1 MKKDYSRQV
10 SSRLKPAYLALLIAF
25 AIPSQCVLAE
35 EALALAAAVDT
46 DTLPV
51 VQVTDDRS
59 GEPASEDTKS
69 YTIGTTTSAT
79 RLNTSLRDTPQSIS
93 VITRSVIDDFR
104 LNSVNDVLDFATGIK
119 VERVEPDRSYYTARG
134 SDITNFQIDG
144 IGTPFAQGLV
154 FGDID
159 TAIYDRVEVLRGAN
173 GLLTGTGNPSATIN
187 FIRKRP
193 TADFQLEV
201 DASVGSWDYRRL
213 DLDVSGALT
222 DAGNV
227 RGRLVLANQNRG
239 SHLDRYSTERNVA
252 YGIIEA
258 DITERTT
265 VAFGHTY
272 QQHDSSSTMWGSL
285 PLLYADGSKR
295 HYRRSDSTAPDWSY
309 WDTINNVTFVELTH
323 QFNNDWTLKTQL
335 TRKEISSDSRLS
347 YIFGNEDRA
356 TGAGLFAWPGIYRD
370 QTEEYIA
377 DAYVSGPF
385 TLGGREHELVFGSSW
400 SKSDTDETEE
410 SADFGVA
417 PLASFD
423 AAAEVPLPNFVR
435 SGSFAKLR
443 NKRSNTY
450 LAAKF
455 NVTDDLKLTTGANM
469 VSYELK
475 GESYGA
481 PQEADAHDK
490 ITPYLGAV
498 YNLDETYSLYASY
511 TGIYNP
517 QVLMDANLQP
527 LAPIEGTNYEAG
539 VKGEFFEKQLNAS
552 FTVFRNEQEN
562 VANQVGMI
570 GFTPI
575 HEGIDADTRGYEF
588 DVSGEITPNL
598 NISGGYTRLMSVKDK
613 DGNNVKPYIPR
624 QMLHLSTTYKVPY
637 IQKFK
642 VGASVNWQD
651 NIHANI
657 DLFGVGTVRYK
668 QDSYAVVNLM
678 ANYEINQHWNA
689 ALNVYNLA
697 DEKYLTSMMWAN
709 FGQGYYAAPRN
720 AMATLTWKY

>member
-1 MKKDYSRQV
+1 MKRTSLPTVLY
-10 SSRLKPAYLALLIAF
+10 RLKPSYF
-25 AIPSQCVLAE
+25 AILLAFTAMPMAVLADTSSQPVAVA
-35 EALALAAAVDT
+35 EA
-46 DTLPV
+46 DTLPI
-51 VQVTDDRS
+51 VQVSDDRS
-59 GEPASEDTKS
+59 SEPSSEETGS
-69 YTIGTTTSAT
+69 YSIGTTTSAT
-79 RLNTSLRDTPQSIS
+79 RLNTSLRETPQSIS
-93 VITRSVIDDFR
+93 VITRAVMDDFR
-104 LNSVNDVLDFATGIK
+104 LNSINDVLDFATGIK

-144 IGTPFAQGLV
+144 IGTPFPLGLV
-154 FGDID
+154 FGDLD
-159 TAIYDRVEVLRGAN
+159 TAAYDRIEVLRGAN

-193 TADFQLEV
+193 TTEFQLEV

-213 DLDVSGALT
+213 DLDVSGALNES
-222 DAGNV
+222 GNV

-239 SHLDRYSTERNVA
+239 SYLDNYSSERNVA

-258 DITERTT
+258 DITEQTS

-272 QQHDSSSTMWGSL
+272 QQNDASGTMWGSL

-295 HYRRSDSTAPDWSY
+295 HYSRSDSTAPDWTY
-309 WDTINNVTFVELTH
+309 WDTINNITFAELAH
-323 QFNNDWTLKTQL
+323 QFSNDWKIKTQL
-335 TRKEISSDSRLS
+335 MRKEISSDSRLS

-356 TGAGLFAWPGIYRD
+356 TGTGLFVWPGIYRD
-370 QTEEYIA
+370 HTEEYIL

-400 SKSDTDETEE
+400 SKSDSNETEE
-410 SADFGVA
+410 SADFGVVA
-417 PLASFD
+417 LASFD
-423 AAAEVPLPNFVR
+423 AAAEVPLPNFVP

-469 VSYELK
+469 LSYKLK

-481 PQEADAHDK
+481 PQDADAHDK

-517 QVLMDANLQP
+517 QVLFDTNNQV

-539 VKGEFFEKQLNAS
+539 IKGEFFEKQLNVSLA
-552 FTVFRNEQEN
+552 VFKNEQEN
-562 VANQVGMI
+562 VAEQI
-570 GFTPI
+570 GVIGIRPI
-575 HEGIDADTRGYEF
+575 HEGIDVETRGYEF
-588 DVSGEITPNL
+588 DVSGEITSNL

-613 DGNNVKPYIPR
+613 DGNNVKPSIPR
-624 QMLHLSTTYKVPY
+624 QMLHLSAVYKVPY
-637 IQKFK
+637 IQKLK
-642 VGASVNWQD
+642 VGGSVNWQD
-651 NIHANI
+651 DIHADIN
-657 DLFGVGTVRYK
+657 LFGVGTVRYK
-668 QDSYAVVNLM
+668 QGGYAVVNLM
-678 ANYEINQHWNA
+678 ANYEINSHWNA
-689 ALNVYNLA
+689 ALNVYNLT
-697 DEKYLTSMMWAN
+697 DEKYLASMMWAN
-709 FGQGYYAAPRN
+709 FGQSYYAAPRN

>member
-1 MKKDYSRQV
+1 MKKVHSHQAQL
-10 SSRLKPAYLALLIAF
+10 RLKPAYLV
-25 AIPSQCVLAE
+25 VLFTLAATPQHLMAE
-35 EALALAAAVDT
+35 ESAEATANADM
-46 DTLPV
+46 LPV
-51 VQVTDDRS
+51 VQVAEDRS
-59 GEPASEDTKS
+59 GEPSSEETGS

-79 RLNTSLRDTPQSIS
+79 RLDTSIKETPQSIS
-93 VITRSVIDDFR
+93 VITRAVIDDFR

-134 SDITNFQIDG
+134 SDITNFQVDG

-227 RGRLVLANQNRG
+227 RGRLVLANQNRD
-239 SHLDRYSTERNVA
+239 SHLDRYSSERNVA

-295 HYRRSDSTAPDWSY
+295 HYSRSDSTAPDWSY
-309 WDTINNVTFVELTH
+309 WDTINNVTFAELTH
-323 QFNNDWTLKTQL
+323 QFSNDWMLKTQL
-335 TRKEISSDSRLS
+335 TRKEITSDSKLS
-347 YIFGNEDRA
+347 YIYGNEDRV
-356 TGAGLFAWPGIYRD
+356 TGTGLFAWPGVYHD
-370 QTEEYIA
+370 QTEEYIV

-385 TLGGREHELVFGSSW
+385 TLGGSEHELVFGSSW
-400 SKSDTDETEE
+400 SRSDTDETEE
-410 SADFGVA
+410 SADYGVVA
-417 PLASFD
+417 LTSFD
-423 AAAEVPLPNFVR
+423 AAAELPAPGFVR

-443 NKRSNTY
+443 SKRSNTY

-469 VSYELK
+469 LSYELK

-517 QVLMDANLQP
+517 QVLMDVNLQP
-527 LAPIEGTNYEAG
+527 LAPIEGTNYETG
-539 VKGEFFEKQLNAS
+539 IKGEFFDKQLNAS
-552 FTVFRNEQEN
+552 FAVFRNEQEN
-562 VANQVGMI
+562 VANQIGTI

-588 DVSGEITPNL
+588 DISGEITPNL

-624 QMLHLSTTYKVPY
+624 QMLHLSAVYKVPY
-637 IQKFK
+637 IQKLK
-642 VGASVNWQD
+642 VGGSVNWQD
-651 NIHANI
+651 DIHADI

-668 QDSYAVVNLM
+668 QGSYAVVNLM
-678 ANYEINQHWNA
+678 ANYEIDQHWST
-689 ALNVYNLA
+689 ALNVYNLT
-697 DEKYLTSMMWAN
+697 DEKYLASMMWAN

>member
-1 MKKDYSRQV
+1 MQKV
-10 SSRLKPAYLALLIAF
+10 SSSTVLHRFKPGHFAVLLALTAMPNAVF
-25 AIPSQCVLAE
+25 AETSSAPIIQI
-35 EALALAAAVDT
+35 EA

-51 VQVTDDRS
+51 VQVSDDRS
-59 GEPASEDTKS
+59 DEPYSEWTGS
-69 YTIGTTTSAT
+69 YTIGSTTSAT
-79 RLNTSLRDTPQSIS
+79 RLNTSLRETPQSIS

-104 LNSVNDVLDFATGIK
+104 LNSVNDVLDFATGVK

-134 SDITNFQIDG
+134 SDITNFQVDG

-159 TAIYDRVEVLRGAN
+159 TAIYDRVEVIRGAN

-201 DASVGSWDYRRL
+201 DASVGSWDYRRA
-213 DLDVSGALT
+213 DLDVSGALNET
-222 DAGNV
+222 GSV

-239 SHLDRYSTERNVA
+239 SYLDRYSSERNVA

-258 DITERTT
+258 DITEQTM

-295 HYRRSDSTAPDWSY
+295 HYSRSDSTAPDWSY
-309 WDTINNVTFVELTH
+309 WDTINNLTFVELTH
-323 QFNNDWTLKTQL
+323 QFSNDWKIKTQL

-356 TGAGLFAWPGIYRD
+356 TGAGLFAWPGIYHD

-400 SKSDTDETEE
+400 SRSDTDESEE
-410 SADFGVA
+410 SADYGVVA
-417 PLASFD
+417 LASFD
-423 AAAEVPLPNFVR
+423 AAAELPPPNFVS

-443 NKRSNTY
+443 NKRNNTY

-455 NVTDDLKLTTGANM
+455 NVTDDLKLTAGANM
-469 VSYELK
+469 LSYELK

-481 PQEADAHDK
+481 PQETDAHDK

-498 YNLDETYSLYASY
+498 YNLDEVYSVYASY

-517 QVLMDANLQP
+517 QVLLDQNLQP
-527 LAPIEGTNYEAG
+527 LAPIEGKNYEAG
-539 VKGEFFEKQLNAS
+539 IKGEFLDKQLNAS
-552 FTVFRNEQEN
+552 FALFKNEQQN
-562 VANQVGMI
+562 VANQIGVVGI
-570 GFTPI
+570 TAV

-588 DVSGEITPNL
+588 DLSGQLTDNL
-598 NISGGYTRLMSVKDK
+598 KLNGGYTRLMSVKDEE
-613 DGNNVKPYIPR
+613 GENVKTYIPR
-624 QMLHLSTTYKVPY
+624 HMLHLSAVYKVPY
-637 IQKFK
+637 VAGLR
-642 VGASVNWQD
+642 VGGSVNWQSD
-651 NIHANI
+651 VHVDI
-657 DLFGVGTVRYK
+657 GTERFE
-668 QDSYAVVNLM
+668 QDSYALVNLM
-678 ANYEINQHWNA
+678 ADYSFNRQWSA
-689 ALNVYNLA
+689 AVNVNNVTDKKHLA
-697 DEKYLTSMMWAN
+697 SLMWAG
-709 FGQGYYAAPRN
+709 FGQGYYGAPRN
-720 AMATLTWKY
+720 AMATVTWRY

>member
-1 MKKDYSRQV
+1 MNHLQV
-10 SSRLKPAYLALLIAF
+10 RASMPRIKLLPWAVSMALFALSSQA
-25 AIPSQCVLAE
+25 VVAE
-35 EALALAAAVDT
+35 QVPENEA

-51 VQVTDDRS
+51 VRVSENRTS
-59 GEPASEDTKS
+59 EPSSESTGS
-69 YTIGTTTSAT
+69 YTVGATTTAT
-79 RLNTSLRDTPQSIS
+79 RLNTSIRETPQSIS
-93 VITRSVIDDFR
+93 VITRSRMDDFR
-104 LNSVNDVLDFATGIK
+104 LNSVNDVLEFATGIK

-154 FGDID
+154 FGDLD
-159 TAIYDRVEVLRGAN
+159 TAIYDRIEVLRGAN

-193 TADFQLEV
+193 TADFQMRI

-213 DLDVSGALT
+213 DVDVSGPLT
-222 DAGNV
+222 ESGNV

-239 SHLDRYSTERNVA
+239 SHLDRYSSERNVA

-258 DITERTT
+258 DITEQTRL
-265 VAFGHTY
+265 AFGHTY
-272 QQHDSSSTMWGSL
+272 QENDANGTMWGSL

-295 HYRRSDSTAPDWSY
+295 SYRRSDSTAPDWSY

-323 QFNNDWTLKTQL
+323 QFNNDWMIKTQL
-335 TRKEISSDSRLS
+335 TRKEITSDSRLS

-356 TGAGLFAWPGIYRD
+356 TGTGLFAWPGIYRD
-370 QTEEYIA
+370 QSEEYIV

-400 SKSDTDETEE
+400 SRSDLDETEE

-417 PLASFD
+417 ALPGFD
-423 AAAEVPLPNFVR
+423 AAASLPLPNFVR
-435 SGSFAKLR
+435 SGNTAKLR

-455 NVTDDLKLTTGANM
+455 NVTDDLKLTAGANM
-469 VSYELK
+469 LSYKLK

-481 PQEADAHDK
+481 PQDSDAHNK
-490 ITPYLGAV
+490 VTPYLGAI
-498 YNLDETYSLYASY
+498 YDLDDHYSLYASY

-517 QVLMDANLQP
+517 QVLLDSNLKP
-527 LAPIEGTNYEAG
+527 LTPIEGTNYEAG
-539 VKGEFFEKQLNAS
+539 IKVEFFDKQLNAS
-552 FTVFRNEQEN
+552 FAVFKNEQEN
-562 VANQVGMI
+562 VAEQI
-570 GFTPI
+570 GTMGIRPI
-575 HEGIDADTRGYEF
+575 HQGIDVETQGYEF
-588 DVSGEITPNL
+588 DVSGEITTNL
-598 NISGGYTRLMSVKDK
+598 NISGGYTRLMRVKDK
-613 DGNNVKPYIPR
+613 RGDNVKPYIPR
-624 QMLHLSTTYKVPY
+624 QMLHLSAVYRIPY
-637 IQKFK
+637 VEKLK
-642 VGASVNWQD
+642 VGASLNWQD
-651 NIHANI
+651 DIHADI
-657 DLFGVGTVRYK
+657 DLGGAGVVRYK

-678 ANYEINQHWNA
+678 ANYAISPHWNA
-689 ALNVYNLA
+689 ALNIYNLT
-697 DEKYLTSMMWAN
+697 DEKYLASMMWAN